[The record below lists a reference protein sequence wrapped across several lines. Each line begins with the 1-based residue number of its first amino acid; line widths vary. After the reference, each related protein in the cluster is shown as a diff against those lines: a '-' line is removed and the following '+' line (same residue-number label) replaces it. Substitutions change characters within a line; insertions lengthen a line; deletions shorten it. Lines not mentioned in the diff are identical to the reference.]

1 MRRQE
6 VALSDSVVAA
16 GSSRR
21 ASAYIDDGW
30 DLVLATFDVGPRV
43 ESTWGGDDY
52 EFWRRVKSDFVP
64 RVLLELIKDRFQSE
78 REFHAWLEEKGI
90 PAEFS
95 SWT

>member
-6 VALSDSVVAA
+6 VVLSDTVDTA
-16 GSSRR
+16 GNSRR
-21 ASAYIDDGW
+21 VSAYVEDSG
-30 DLVLATFDVGPRV
+30 DLVVQTVDMGPRV

-78 REFHAWLEEKGI
+78 REFRTWLEEKGI